1 MRNRGAAVT
10 TLKILNAIGLSI
22 LLVACATTRQVYL
35 PTEGHGID
43 GVTEGD
49 TVKIVM
55 NDGKKHS
62 FLVTRVD
69 EIGLQSK
76 QKSIAYSDMQSV
88 VVVRNKQQSGDF
100 PWLIIGLTAVG
111 VALAIAN
118 AGGDYSSSSGPFCLY
133 SSNDPKRKCL

>member
-1 MRNRGAAVT
+1 MRNRGVVITA
-10 TLKILNAIGLSI
+10 LNILNASGLSI
-22 LLVACATTRQVYL
+22 LLVACVTTRQVYL
-35 PTEGHGID
+35 PAEGHGID
-43 GVTEGD
+43 GVIEGD

-55 NDGKKHS
+55 NEGRKHS

-69 EIGLQSK
+69 EIGLQGK

-88 VVVRNKQQSGDF
+88 VVVKNKQTSGDV

-133 SSNDPKRKCL
+133 SSNDPKHKCL

>member
-1 MRNRGAAVT
+1 MRNRGVVVT
-10 TLKILNAIGLSI
+10 ALNILNAAGLSI

-43 GVTEGD
+43 GVIEGD

-62 FLVTRVD
+62 LLVTRVD
-69 EIGLQSK
+69 EIGLQGK

-88 VVVRNKQQSGDF
+88 VIVKNRQTSGDV
-100 PWLIIGLTAVG
+100 PWLIIGLTA
-111 VALAIAN
+111 
-118 AGGDYSSSSGPFCLY
+118 AGMSP
-133 SSNDPKRKCL
+133 